1 MQLREETMSGINS
14 LGNASYA
21 AQSGVSQSLERLSSG
36 SRINSAADDAAGL
49 AISDRMNAQIR
60 GLSQASQNASDGI
73 SLTQTADGALGE
85 TSDVLQRMR
94 ELAVQASNAIYNDSD
109 RAALNQEFTQLQEQL
124 DSISGQTTFNGQ
136 YILDGSLSSGL
147 DLQVGAN
154 SEQTVSVNV
163 ASATASA
170 LGVDSLNIGT
180 AADAQ
185 SSLSAID
192 DALSSVAEIRGDLGA
207 TQSTLES
214 SIANLNNEIENISAS
229 NSRIADADYAKEISR
244 QIQANVLEQAGVAM
258 QVQQNKLEGNT
269 LLSLLQ

>member
-1 MQLREETMSGINS
+1 MSGINS